1 MSLTTGLILMAI
13 VLFIMI
19 ILISLRDAKKNIKL
33 HTLTGNREPAFTRY
47 TEWHSKRRHA
57 LKEPVLS
64 HPEKITVQNSQEEP
78 HLPNTNQCSE
88 QSSLAAPTAPEVFME
103 SVPPFPEMTEQKPDE
118 PTSVALSEKTGPDRI
133 LDCLENDS
141 NNLNLDYIAYI
152 PGHELLD
159 RQQVWHTYRQ
169 NEYLLEKPHQLFG

>member
-1 MSLTTGLILMAI
+1 
-13 VLFIMI
+13 
-19 ILISLRDAKKNIKL
+19 
-33 HTLTGNREPAFTRY
+33 
-47 TEWHSKRRHA
+47 
-57 LKEPVLS
+57 
-64 HPEKITVQNSQEEP
+64 
-78 HLPNTNQCSE
+78 
-88 QSSLAAPTAPEVFME
+88 ME

-169 NEYLLEKPHQLFG
+169 NEYLLEKPHQLFGYEPSAQVWHSLDQDPENSRYTDLAITLQLANANG